1 MATRSFRSFL
11 PAALL
16 AASLGLAGCGAVA
29 DQVAERAAEEGLERA
44 GGASGDVDLDLDNE
58 DGSLSIESSEGSL
71 RIGAQDVPED
81 FPAEVPLPDD
91 VEVMSSMSFSE
102 EAGTAFNLNMN
113 ASGDA
118 ATLGDELES
127 RFTDAGYTLTGTSSM
142 EVEGLISR
150 SFQFEGPDWSGNV
163 GVVETPDG
171 TMVNYTVTP
180 ATGG

>member
-1 MATRSFRSFL
+1 MARRPFRSFL

-29 DQVAERAAEEGLERA
+29 DEVAERAVEEGLERA
-44 GGASGDVDLDLDNE
+44 GGASDVELDLDNE

-102 EAGTAFNLNMN
+102 DAGTAFNLNMN
-113 ASGDA
+113 ATGDA

-127 RFTDAGYTLTGTSSM
+127 RFADAGFTLTGTSSM
-142 EVEGLISR
+142 QVEDLVNR

-163 GVVETPDG
+163 SVVETPDG

>member
-1 MATRSFRSFL
+1 MATLPSRPFL

-29 DQVAERAAEEGLERA
+29 GQVAERAVEEGIERA
-44 GGASGDVDLDLDNE
+44 GSASGDVELDLDNE

-91 VEVMSSMSFSE
+91 AEVMSSMSFSE

-113 ASGDA
+113 ATGDA

-127 RFTDAGYTLTGTSSM
+127 RFSDAGFTLTGTSNM
-142 EVEGLISR
+142 EVEDLVSR

-163 GVVETPDG
+163 SVVETADS

-180 ATGG
+180 TTGG